1 MEVVDAT
8 CILLASSDAVVT
20 GYRLAA
26 FDFPPCASCASQPTS
41 RLSRHANARLN
52 DRFGANVVVAMV
64 PES

>member
-8 CILLASSDAVVT
+8 CILLASSDTVVT